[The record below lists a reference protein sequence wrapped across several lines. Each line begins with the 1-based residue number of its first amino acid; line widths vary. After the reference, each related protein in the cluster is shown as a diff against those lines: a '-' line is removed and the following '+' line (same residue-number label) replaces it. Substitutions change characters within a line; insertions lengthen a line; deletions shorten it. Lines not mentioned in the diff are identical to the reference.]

1 MDYYYDFRGLAEV
14 LREIPS
20 ICSEVKISICPVLR
34 EVIDS
39 IENAADKCEDVAD
52 ILRSIVLLNL

>member
-1 MDYYYDFRGLAEV
+1 MDYYDFRGLTEA
-14 LREIPS
+14 LREILS
-20 ICSEVKISICPVLR
+20 TCNEVKTSTCLILKGI
-34 EVIDS
+34 IDS